1 MVFNPILLDLK
12 NKAESVGYKLGD
24 YSYVTLPYAD
34 DFCLITTNLKT
45 HQRLI
50 SDISDKITSMGMML
64 KPSKCRSVSIS
75 SGKSKVV
82 PFLSMTSRSPV
93 SEMRNKSF
101 WVNCSSFP
109 ERQKKHFPTSKTYL

>member
-12 NKAESVGYKLGD
+12 NKAESVGYTLGD

-64 KPSKCRSVSIS
+64 KPSKC
-75 SGKSKVV
+75 
-82 PFLSMTSRSPV
+82 
-93 SEMRNKSF
+93 
-101 WVNCSSFP
+101 
-109 ERQKKHFPTSKTYL
+109 